1 MPPAAAQAPPAQT
14 LAPTTPI
21 KAGASGHAGS
31 SPAPAPGQVGGCQ
44 AVTDQKHRLSNCA
57 LEASYTIFSILQ
69 GNEQQALSQTAV
81 DPYATAIAI

>member
-57 LEASYTIFSILQ
+57 LEASHATSYILE
-69 GNEQQALSQTAV
+69 GNEQQALLLTGVGPFASGVAG
-81 DPYATAIAI
+81 